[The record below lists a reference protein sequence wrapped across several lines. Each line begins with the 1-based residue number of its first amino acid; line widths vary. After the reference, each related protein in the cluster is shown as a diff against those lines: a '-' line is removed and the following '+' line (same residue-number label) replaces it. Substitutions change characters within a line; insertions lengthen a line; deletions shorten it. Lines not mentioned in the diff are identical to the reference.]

1 MGRMMI
7 GHAGASAGGIRG
19 SYLEVPV
26 VEGIDG
32 QRQKRL
38 FLFQINLASPF
49 IPSLIGPLYLQV
61 HVHIPDEL
69 FPILCSSCWWSIT
82 FS

>member
-32 QRQKRL
+32 QRQQRL

-49 IPSLIGPLYLQV
+49 IPLLIEPFVFPGNCFQ
-61 HVHIPDEL
+61 VHIPL
-69 FPILCSSCWWSIT
+69 LIISSGAHPR
-82 FS
+82 